1 MRRPVILG
9 ALGGLL
15 LLADL
20 LARPWRA
27 HVTVVTGTALEP
39 SSWVIGP
46 IVIVLH
52 LLAALAPIL
61 ILAALADVVLT
72 FRPRRV

>member
-1 MRRPVILG
+1 MRRPVLLGVLG
-9 ALGGLL
+9 ALL

-27 HVTVVTGTALEP
+27 HVIVVTGMAVAP

-46 IVIVLH
+46 VVIALH

-61 ILAALADVVLT
+61 LLAALADVVLT
-72 FRPRRV
+72 FRARRV

>member
-1 MRRPVILG
+1 MKRAVILAG
-9 ALGGLL
+9 LGGLL

-20 LARPWRA
+20 AAHPWRA
-27 HVTVVTGTALEP
+27 HVTVVTGTSVDP
-39 SSWVIGP
+39 SSWVLGP

-61 ILAALADVVLT
+61 LLAALADVVLT

>member
-1 MRRPVILG
+1 MRRATILAG
-9 ALGGLL
+9 LGGLL

-20 LARPWRA
+20 AARPWRA
-27 HVTVVTGTALEP
+27 HVAVVTGTAVDP
-39 SSWVIGP
+39 SSWVLGP
-46 IVIVLH
+46 LVIVLH

-61 ILAALADVVLT
+61 LLAALADVVLT